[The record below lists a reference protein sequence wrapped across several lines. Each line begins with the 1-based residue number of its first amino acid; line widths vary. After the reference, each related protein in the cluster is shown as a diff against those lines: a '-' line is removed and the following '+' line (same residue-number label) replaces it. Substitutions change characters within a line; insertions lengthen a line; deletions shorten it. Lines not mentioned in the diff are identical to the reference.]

1 MSTGGISNLN
11 SVELVLLLQY
21 VLDEAEL
28 NSAIYNFSTFCGQ
41 TNFVI
46 KMNPKFILRKWKDLF
61 PNEPI
66 YSGFKRCIM
75 YSDLSQEGKLYLC
88 QNFNMYIQT
97 LYKIILIQNA
107 TRGLTTK
114 VFETK

>member
-1 MSTGGISNLN
+1 MSNGMISNLN
-11 SVELVLLLQY
+11 SVELVLLLQHI
-21 VLDEAEL
+21 LEENEL
-28 NSAIYNFSTFCGQ
+28 NPAIYHFSTFCCRAD
-41 TNFVI
+41 FVVKI
-46 KMNPKFILRKWKDLF
+46 NPKFILRKWKDLF

-75 YSDLSQEGKLYLC
+75 YSDLSQAGKSYLC

-97 LYKIILIQNA
+97 LYKIILIKNA